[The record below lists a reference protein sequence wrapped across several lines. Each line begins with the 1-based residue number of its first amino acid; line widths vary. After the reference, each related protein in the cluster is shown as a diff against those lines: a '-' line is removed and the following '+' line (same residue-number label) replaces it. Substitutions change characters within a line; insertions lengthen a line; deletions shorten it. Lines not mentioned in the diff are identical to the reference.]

1 MATHS
6 TVHQWNC
13 VHAYLRTNIHDLILA
28 YIWSWDA
35 GSTNHSIH
43 HSSIRCRQCIHATS
57 PHLAHG
63 KGNPTTLNANTHQ
76 SHNWENQDGW
86 SLTIC
91 MVWCFLPTVPRNVS
105 LLFGGVLPCSCERT
119 AEQFSTY
126 ALCSI
131 SQAGIHMFS
140 LRFVHGRV
148 HHKVLHYAKCK

>member
-6 TVHQWNC
+6 TVHQWLC
-13 VHAYLRTNIHDLILA
+13 VHACLRTNIHDLILA

-91 MVWCFLPTVPRNVS
+91 MVWCFLPTVPRNSTKHDVS
-105 LLFGGVLPCSCERT
+105 PVWGFPPLLMWKNSRT
-119 AEQFSTY
+119 ILNLCPMQHITGRHTY
-126 ALCSI
+126 VFLEVCAWQGPS
-131 SQAGIHMFS
+131 
-140 LRFVHGRV
+140 
-148 HHKVLHYAKCK
+148 